1 MDPLSAVILVGG
13 CFFLSLEFVNMTVF
27 TLSMQHTAYLNFN
40 MFGMRIL
47 CTESPELNVKLIRK
61 VCINNKLINLLKLD
75 RTKLV
80 ITGNLLKN
88 KDNVGVQKYIE
99 SKMTKTDIS
108 ESDEV
113 GNLANQLVDSKM
125 YNTAED
131 LCLELC
137 DYINIALFTINDR
150 KHAKLSLYANDVTG
164 QSHWILL
171 VDSNQAL
178 KLVDSKQP
186 SKPDEKVTSPFS
198 KLGILTANTNLY
210 AFDTDIEDKSVLT
223 FPHEVFMT
231 IMNKYKPEIILDRYK
246 FTEKFTINNGIT
258 KDRAYHFLKNHS
270 NIRRA
275 VRNVRVL
282 KDDHV
287 TLSRTSTAQPKPKKI
302 TIGSRFRNF
311 FNASRK

>member
-1 MDPLSAVILVGG
+1 MDPLSAVILIGG
-13 CFFLSLEFVNMTVF
+13 CFFVSLEFVNMTVF

-88 KDNVGVQKYIE
+88 KDNIGVQKYIE
-99 SKMTKTDIS
+99 SEMKKTDILA
-108 ESDEV
+108 EEV
-113 GNLANQLVDSKM
+113 GTLATQLAESKM
-125 YNTAED
+125 YNTAEA

-150 KHAKLSLYANDVTG
+150 KHAKLSLYAKDVTG

-178 KLVDSKQP
+178 KLVDSKQH
-186 SKPDEKVTSPFS
+186 EKVTSPFS

-231 IMNKYKPEIILDRYK
+231 IMNKYKPEIILDKYN
-246 FTEKFTINNGIT
+246 FTNTFKINSGIT

-287 TLSRTSTAQPKPKKI
+287 TLSRTATAETAKPKPKKS
-302 TIGSRFRNF
+302 TMGSRFRRLL
-311 FNASRK
+311 NASTK